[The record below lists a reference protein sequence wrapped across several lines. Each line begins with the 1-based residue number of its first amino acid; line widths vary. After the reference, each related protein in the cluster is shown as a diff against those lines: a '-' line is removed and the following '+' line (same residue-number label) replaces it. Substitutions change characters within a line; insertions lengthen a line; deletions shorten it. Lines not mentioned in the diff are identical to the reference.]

1 MELCSFG
8 PPMTSQ
14 WEENKTIKEKTRPC
28 PDRMNFTVVSYPKES
43 PWPTQWNKRQ
53 DGSWEKKEES
63 AKDKKKHE
71 KMTPPLPFDNI
82 DVGKLNEPKE
92 DISYLRYFEAVLAY
106 YKELRNDEKE
116 KEKWLR

>member
-1 MELCSFG
+1 
-8 PPMTSQ
+8 
-14 WEENKTIKEKTRPC
+14 
-28 PDRMNFTVVSYPKES
+28 
-43 PWPTQWNKRQ
+43 
-53 DGSWEKKEES
+53 
-63 AKDKKKHE
+63 
-71 KMTPPLPFDNI
+71 MTPPLPFDNV